1 MHEASGL
8 GYAILGL
15 LSIRPMSG
23 YDIKKHFQR
32 SLNLLWNAPLTQ
44 IYPTLRQLEAQG
56 LVEGELTV
64 QDNRPNKRVFRLTE
78 GGHATLVDWLRQPSE
93 LRVLRHEYLSKLFL
107 LNLVA
112 PAEAIAQVEGYLDRS
127 KELLE
132 QLYLIREKFSPAL
145 HGPYHDTARFQLLS
159 LAHIIRLTEAE
170 VEACRATVQAL
181 GEQSAA
187 KPPHGER
194 QGEAPF
200 FAEAQHKETTRS

>member
-1 MHEASGL
+1 MHESSGL
-8 GYAILGL
+8 AYAILGL

-78 GGHATLVDWLRQPSE
+78 GGHAVLVDWLRRPSE

-107 LNLVA
+107 LNLVG
-112 PAEAIAQVEGYLDRS
+112 PAEALAQVEGYLGRS
-127 KELLE
+127 KALLE
-132 QLYLIREKFSPAL
+132 QLYMVREKFSPAL
-145 HGPYHDTARFQLLS
+145 DGPYHDTARFQLLS

-170 VEACRATVQAL
+170 VEACAATAQAL
-181 GEQSAA
+181 REQSAPNSA
-187 KPPHGER
+187 DDER

-200 FAEAQHKETTRS
+200 FAEANRQDTPRS